1 MLSIHRESSLDIVP
15 FNRPAQ
21 TGEELNAIAEALS
34 SGDLSGSGP
43 YLRSCQDWF
52 EINLTCARALL
63 TPSATH
69 SLEMAALLLNI
80 REGDEVIMPSYTFV
94 STANAFVLRGARI
107 VFVDIRPDTMNIDE
121 TLIAAAITKRT
132 RAIVVVHYA
141 GVACEMDII
150 MDVARLN
157 GIAVVEDAAQA
168 IMANWRG
175 RPLGTIGDIGA
186 ISFHETK
193 NLTSGGEGGLTI
205 INNPALAERAEI
217 IREKGTDRSRFLR
230 GQVDKYSWQGIGSSY
245 LMSEV
250 SAAFLWAQLKER
262 DRIFDRRMALHSQYR
277 TALSQLIDS
286 ARVEIQHH
294 PEGTA
299 HNAHMF
305 YIKVGNITERDAM
318 VSWLKENGII
328 APFHYIP
335 LHSSQAGRRFGRFV
349 GEDRFTTQESER
361 LLRLPLF
368 FNMTDEQQNRVISAV
383 FGFWQAVRPS
393 LQLQIVD

>member
-157 GIAVVEDAAQA
+157 GLAVVEDAAQA
-168 IMANWRG
+168 IMAK
-175 RPLGTIGDIGA
+175 LLLLILLLLIH
-186 ISFHETK
+186 IH
-193 NLTSGGEGGLTI
+193 
-205 INNPALAERAEI
+205 
-217 IREKGTDRSRFLR
+217 SRILYMD
-230 GQVDKYSWQGIGSSY
+230 QE
-245 LMSEV
+245 L
-250 SAAFLWAQLKER
+250 
-262 DRIFDRRMALHSQYR
+262 
-277 TALSQLIDS
+277 
-286 ARVEIQHH
+286 
-294 PEGTA
+294 
-299 HNAHMF
+299 
-305 YIKVGNITERDAM
+305 NI
-318 VSWLKENGII
+318 
-328 APFHYIP
+328 
-335 LHSSQAGRRFGRFV
+335 
-349 GEDRFTTQESER
+349 
-361 LLRLPLF
+361 
-368 FNMTDEQQNRVISAV
+368 
-383 FGFWQAVRPS
+383 
-393 LQLQIVD
+393 